1 MEKLTTFEVYFDTLE
16 LCKTSNYFRKK

>member
-16 LCKTSNYFRKK
+16 LCKTSNHFRKK